1 MKTKTFKRIYIKMLK
16 LNIKQD
22 EYVDKMKLNKTFSIK
37 IQIAEDQKAILL
49 LHYVGNV
56 IQKLEIRGRIKH
68 LLILRKN

>member
-16 LNIKQD
+16 FNIKQD

>member
-1 MKTKTFKRIYIKMLK
+1 MKTKTFKRIYIKILK